1 MQTTTIIPINLQI
14 ANAYIVRGKQTII
27 VDTGGAG
34 KTDTILQVLKKH
46 DIAAKD
52 ISLILHTHGHT
63 DHCGSTKELQE
74 HIQAP
79 TTVHHLDADMARSGR
94 NDPLVPTS
102 LEARLIRP
110 FVNQP
115 VPGFEPDVFI
125 DREMSLH
132 EYGVAAKILLTPG
145 HTPGSITLL
154 TDDGKAIVG
163 DLLMGGM
170 LGGTLFP
177 HQPKYHY
184 FADDLA
190 QVQSSLAEVLA
201 HQPLDIYVGHG
212 GPLTISAIYKRFA
225 KDKMFDANRPL
236 RDRVQ

>member
-1 MQTTTIIPINLQI
+1 MQTTTIIPINLHI

-34 KTDTILQVLKKH
+34 KTDSILQVLKKH
-46 DIAAKD
+46 DISTKD

-63 DHCGSTKELQE
+63 DHCGSTKELQ
-74 HIQAP
+74 HYIQAP
-79 TTVHHLDADMARSGR
+79 TAVHLLDADMARSGK
-94 NDPLVPTS
+94 NNPLVPTS

-115 VPGFEPDVFI
+115 VPGFEPDVLI
-125 DREMSLH
+125 EHEMSLH

-145 HTPGSITLL
+145 HTSGSITLL
-154 TDDGKAIVG
+154 TDDGKAVVG

-170 LGGTLFP
+170 FGGTLFP
-177 HQPKYHY
+177 HQPTYHY
-184 FADDLA
+184 FADNLA
-190 QVQSSLAEVLA
+190 QVQSSLAKVLSY
-201 HQPLDIYVGHG
+201 QPSDIYVGHG
-212 GPLTISAIYKRFA
+212 GPLTLPAIYKRFT
-225 KDKMFDANRPL
+225 KEGVFDRSKPL